1 MASIAPIQSYDPRAW
16 ARAWE
21 TARIEAAS
29 APREKR
35 AVAALAG
42 VGALPKPALF
52 GGGLLLVA
60 LLGAAGWYFS
70 GNGGESFDPLA
81 DDQTQELQAALESAP
96 PEITRTFRLAGIDQ
110 LQASLTAS
118 GLDPALV
125 QQIIAGAAPSFAAGE
140 QLRGTLDFLTGEGGT
155 LQFSRLDLRNRDSS
169 GMVVT
174 MADGELSFAPISAQ
188 LTQQVFV
195 RNGRIDDVSIY
206 TSVLNA
212 GFPNTLIDDFFE
224 ALAFDFDFAREV
236 ESNDAFEIA
245 YRQTVN
251 EEGEPLG
258 APELVYASLTTT
270 TRTANV
276 YRFLDEQGKPA
287 WFDSSGQN
295 IKRSLMRTP
304 VDGARITSV
313 FGMRHHP
320 IYNRSRLHGG
330 VDFAAPTGTS
340 IFASGSGEIQ
350 IASWNPTSRR
360 GNGSYIAI
368 LHDSG
373 YRTLYLHMSAF
384 APGIAVGARVE
395 QGQVIGAVGSTGG
408 STGPHLHY
416 EVHLN
421 GDKLDPLTVQGSD
434 ERNTLT
440 GESLRDFENVR
451 DEIDLGRQLGA
462 QPAG

>member
-1 MASIAPIQSYDPRAW
+1 MASVAPVQSYDPREW

-21 TARIEAAS
+21 SARAAEAA
-29 APREKR
+29 APKPR
-35 AVAALAG
+35 AAIASG
-42 VGALPKPALF
+42 LPKPLLI
-52 GGGLLLVA
+52 GGAVVLACLLAAAVWFFLIRTDTSAVEGDANVA
-60 LLGAAGWYFS
+60 
-70 GNGGESFDPLA
+70 
-81 DDQTQELQAALESAP
+81 ELQEALAEAP
-96 PEITRTFRLAGIDQ
+96 PGITRTFRLSDIGE

-118 GLDPALV
+118 GIDPGLV
-125 QQIIAGAAPSFAAGE
+125 QQIVTAATPYFTAGE
-140 QLRGTLDFLTGEGGT
+140 QVRGTLDFLNAEDGT
-155 LQFSRLDLRNRDSS
+155 LQFQRIDLRKQDSS
-169 GMVVT
+169 GVAIA
-174 MADGELSFAPISAQ
+174 MAEGELAVSPITAQ
-188 LTQQVFV
+188 LTEQIFV
-195 RNGRIDDVSIY
+195 RSGNIDDVSIY
-206 TSVLNA
+206 TSVLTA
-212 GFPNTLIDDFFE
+212 RVPNTLIDDFFE
-224 ALAFDFDFAREV
+224 ALAFDFDFAREI

-251 EEGEPLG
+251 DNGEPVG
-258 APELVYASLTTT
+258 APVLVYASMTTP

-276 YRFLDEQGKPA
+276 YRFVDEDGEPA

-295 IKRSLMRTP
+295 IQRALMRTP
-304 VDGARITSV
+304 VDGARISSV

-340 IFASGSGEIQ
+340 IFASGSGVIEV
-350 IASWNPTSRR
+350 ASWNPTSRR

-368 LHDSG
+368 QHDSG

-421 GDKLDPLTVQGSD
+421 GEKLDPMTVQGSD
-434 ERNTLT
+434 ERNSLT
-440 GESLRDFENVR
+440 GDSLQEFENVR
-451 DEIDLGRQLGA
+451 DEIDLGRQLAVQTTG
-462 QPAG
+462 